1 MVLRKSAGGRP
12 FYRMQHC
19 FQRPSHGLRCSIP
32 STGGLRKPL
41 PVPRRV
47 IASAE
52 TQATEE
58 AEKAPA
64 NACALCGV
72 PLDRIPRGCDQQGR
86 VAGGLG
92 AVAAW
97 FPIKA
102 YRPCPAAAKA
112 GVLYTR
118 KGQITDQMLF
128 GRQKQKKQ

>member
-1 MVLRKSAGGRP
+1 
-12 FYRMQHC
+12 MQHC
-19 FQRPSHGLRCSIP
+19 IQGPSHVLHCPFPLKTS
-32 STGGLRKPL
+32 LRKP
-41 PVPRRV
+41 PQVPRRV
-47 IASAE
+47 VASAE

-64 NACALCGV
+64 NACAMCGV
-72 PLDRIPRGCDQQGR
+72 PLDKIPRGCDQQGR
-86 VAGGLG
+86 VAGGVG
-92 AVAAW
+92 ALVGW